1 MLCNKCSIDKSEDE
15 FQFKNKKKGVRKKQC
30 KSCIKE
36 YRKKYYDENRDSAI
50 IYSTLSNVDRK
61 KRNRQYIWDY
71 LIQNPCVDCGETD
84 PIVLEFDHRDNV
96 VKIDSVGKGV
106 DRMWGIDKL
115 QEEIDKCDVRCSN
128 CHKRRTAKQQN
139 WYKNINTKIDN
150 KLFTEENL

>member
-1 MLCNKCSIDKSEDE
+1 
-15 FQFKNKKKGVRKKQC
+15 
-30 KSCIKE
+30 
-36 YRKKYYDENRDSAI
+36 
-50 IYSTLSNVDRK
+50 
-61 KRNRQYIWDY
+61 
-71 LIQNPCVDCGETD
+71 
-84 PIVLEFDHRDNV
+84 LEFDHRDNV

-106 DRMWGIDKL
+106 DRMLGIDKL